1 MTDDIAS
8 SCQKCGASV
17 YKQHLD
23 SGIAR
28 YEGGK
33 LMCAHCCSEY
43 ERMHDSTG
51 TSVMSDFESIP
62 LDDDDDGRPSVDMS
76 QSRIMTT
83 EHNLGKASSWDDSTY
98 RRPLVPGSSGAT
110 RCRSFHSKLA
120 DSALRFLNTQINE
133 WLDADDSIVIKSSSS
148 TIGTFEGKHAEPHL
162 ILTVFY

>member
-28 YEGGK
+28 YEVGK
-33 LMCAHCCSEY
+33 LMFAHCCSEY

-83 EHNLGKASSWDDSTY
+83 EHNLGKASSWDDSTD

-110 RCRSFHSKLA
+110 R
-120 DSALRFLNTQINE
+120 
-133 WLDADDSIVIKSSSS
+133 
-148 TIGTFEGKHAEPHL
+148 
-162 ILTVFY
+162 